1 MATTTMHSRK
11 VLRYRTRPRLVHA
24 LLASSFTILLLSG
37 LTLLLPSLAGLAAG
51 GYVRILHYVGAIL
64 FISVPIVY
72 LMVDRPAALELL
84 RESCVYD
91 RDDGRWLLR
100 VYRYFMGHNE
110 GMPPQGRLNAG
121 QKIHHAGVVIFSA
134 TIVLSGLILF
144 FGKGSLGANGLAGA
158 ATIHSLSMLALTVLL
173 VGHLYFTFVYDAL
186 AGMTTGYIPE
196 VEARLEH
203 AKWVDS
209 LPETEPW
216 IVEDNQD
223 DQPAA
228 VPGKQISAI
237 LNRLTVD
244 NE

>member
-1 MATTTMHSRK
+1 MATHALHSRK

-37 LTLLLPSLAGLAAG
+37 LTLLVPPLAGLAAG
-51 GYVRILHYVGAIL
+51 GYVRVLHYVGAVL
-64 FISVPIVY
+64 FISVPFVY
-72 LMVDRPAALELL
+72 LIVDRPAALALL
-84 RESCVYD
+84 RESFEYD

-100 VYRYFMGHNE
+100 MHRYFLGHNE

-134 TIVLSGLILF
+134 TIVFSGLVLF
-144 FGKGSLGANGLAGA
+144 FGKGGLGASGLAIA

-186 AGMTTGYIPE
+186 SGMTTGYIPE
-196 VEARLEH
+196 TEARLEH

-216 IVEDNQD
+216 LVEDE
-223 DQPAA
+223 QPATA
-228 VPGKQISAI
+228 TGQPVPVF
-237 LNRLTVD
+237 LNRFTVD